1 MKSLTPEQ
9 DRSSTVG
16 TYEGA
21 IDVRLGAISPQEV
34 HGARPRRSGSHPSD
48 APGNTGNGGRDLRSR
63 LEHRGNRRTL
73 GLIRVVDNTSTKEG
87 DVIIRRLT
95 SYWQVWIVTKDSS
108 LEPDPNVDPKVE
120 VGREAAEQTA
130 RNIAK
135 DTGGRIFLVDQGG
148 ALSEISV
155 PRPGDTLVVDKP
167 NGRDPP
173 VDRENQSGPTQQG

>member
-1 MKSLTPEQ
+1 M
-9 DRSSTVG
+9 
-16 TYEGA
+16 
-21 IDVRLGAISPQEV
+21 
-34 HGARPRRSGSHPSD
+34 
-48 APGNTGNGGRDLRSR
+48 
-63 LEHRGNRRTL
+63 
-73 GLIRVVDNTSTKEG
+73 DNTSTKEG

-167 NGRDPP
+167 NGRAD
-173 VDRENQSGPTQQG
+173 VLRLDGSGQWTVVRGGDEDLSNLHTAWEIARTNLGLGCNVWYRLESESDSAIRLYNPN